1 MKSQR
6 IEPLV
11 RYREAQEDERRRDS
25 ARAEERLH
33 AQDALI
39 STLAERIAELID
51 AIRSGTTRGLD
62 GAELRMEEEHLAAL
76 HNQRLLAVAVRHE
89 LERECQREHQ
99 KLLGAHRDLKMVETL
114 HTRAVARENDD
125 RLKTERALVTELA
138 VLGSIR
144 EPGLATGGAP

>member
-1 MKSQR
+1 MT
-6 IEPLV
+6 P
-11 RYREAQEDERRRDS
+11 
-25 ARAEERLH
+25 RAPRSGCTPRT
-33 AQDALI
+33 LI
-39 STLAERIAELID
+39 STLAERISELVD
-51 AIRSGTTRGLD
+51 AIRHGTFHGLD
-62 GAELRMEEEHLAAL
+62 GAELRMEEEHLTAL

-114 HTRAVARENDD
+114 HNRAVARENDD

-144 EPGLATGGAP
+144 EPGLTTGGAP